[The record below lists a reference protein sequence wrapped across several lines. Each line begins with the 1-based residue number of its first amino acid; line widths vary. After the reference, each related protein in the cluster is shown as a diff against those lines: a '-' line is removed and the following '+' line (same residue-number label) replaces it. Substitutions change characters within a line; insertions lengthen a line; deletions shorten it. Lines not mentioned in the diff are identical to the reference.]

1 MWDLGDAE
9 GGFVAL
15 QDLQS
20 VLFKIYLN
28 PGYRLAHRMDPG
40 SFADHMGLSGRN
52 AELVRNLSPSE
63 ADEFADGLKWKQ
75 LDSLN
80 VHMPTTYRWLQAAR
94 PEILREFQ
102 ENSTFSRLAQWG
114 GPARQLVDFVRE
126 CHDFHDALPRALS
139 DVAQLEF
146 LLMSARREQE
156 LRGGQ
161 RPGSAPDPS
170 PFSWDSL
177 YWKPSYTSLAHFS
190 VDAFAILLGKK
201 DMADQGEPTW
211 VVIAP
216 SPSGRMPTILRVTEA
231 AYSLLNE
238 MEEPITAGQLHEYAR
253 QHGLNVSAQALQVL
267 LSRLAQSRALG
278 SYHLRGADAE
288 V

>member
-1 MWDLGDAE
+1 M
-9 GGFVAL
+9 
-15 QDLQS
+15 
-20 VLFKIYLN
+20 LFKIYLN

-40 SFADHMGLSGRN
+40 SFADLMGLSGAN
-52 AELVRNLSPSE
+52 ADLVRNLSPSE
-63 ADEFADGLKWKQ
+63 AEQFADGLKWKQ

-80 VHMPTTYRWLQAAR
+80 VHMPTTYRWLQTAR

-114 GPARQLVDFVRE
+114 GPAKQLVDFVRE
-126 CHDFHDALPRALS
+126 CHDFYDGVPAALS

-156 LRGGQ
+156 MRSG
-161 RPGSAPDPS
+161 RTDGSAPAPS
-170 PFSWDSL
+170 VFSWASL

-201 DMADQGEPTW
+201 EMVDEGDPIW

-216 SPSGRMPTILRVTEA
+216 SHSGRMPTILRVAEP
-231 AYSLLNE
+231 AYRLLGE
-238 MEEPITAGQLHEYAR
+238 MGEPVTAGKLLEYAR
-253 QHGLNVSAQALQVL
+253 EQGLNVSAQALQAL
-267 LSRLAQSRALG
+267 LSRLAQSRAIG
-278 SYHLRGADAE
+278 SYHLRDENVG